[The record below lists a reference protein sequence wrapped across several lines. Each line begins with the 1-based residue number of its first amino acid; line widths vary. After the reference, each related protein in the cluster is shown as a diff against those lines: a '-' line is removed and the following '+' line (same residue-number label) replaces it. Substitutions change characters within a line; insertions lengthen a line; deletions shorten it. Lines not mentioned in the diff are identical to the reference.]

1 VRAAARH
8 ALAPRAEKR
17 RGALGRSGV
26 AALAALVALVAL
38 TASPSAEA
46 YCLATTCG
54 SSGVVCEPATPDD
67 CGTPLRWQRDCVGV
81 SLHELGPPGIER
93 EAAREAMRAAFGAW
107 LGADCGEGAGP
118 GLGVVDLGD
127 VTCDRV
133 EYNGDAGN
141 SHTVLFRSDAWP
153 YPESPLH
160 LGLTTVVFDTET
172 GEIFDADIELN
183 ATFPLTTGEPIE
195 YDLVSVLTHEA
206 GHFLGLAHAAEPDA
220 TMFFS
225 YEPGTTELRSLHAD
239 DVAGVCEAYPP
250 RPIDTERCN
259 PIPRH
264 GFSELCGDEQR
275 YASCSLA
282 SRSPSAAREGGPAGA
297 LEGLVVA
304 LALASLTART
314 VGRGSCARPRARG
327 PRRGRSRSSR

>member
-1 VRAAARH
+1 MRGDARAPRPLATSRPGRARPWL
-8 ALAPRAEKR
+8 ALAWGLATL
-17 RGALGRSGV
+17 ASGGSV
-26 AALAALVALVAL
+26 
-38 TASPSAEA
+38 EA

-54 SSGVVCEPATPDD
+54 SSGVVCEPAGPED

-81 SLHELGPPGIER
+81 SLHEAGLAGVELST
-93 EAAREAMRAAFGAW
+93 AREAMQRAFGAW
-107 LGADCGEGAGP
+107 LGADCGGGVGP
-118 GLGVVDLGD
+118 GLGVIDLGE
-127 VTCDRV
+127 VSCDRV

-183 ATFPLTTGEPIE
+183 ATFPLTTGEPVE

-206 GHFLGLAHAAEPDA
+206 GHFLGLAHAAEPEA

-225 YEPGTTELRSLHAD
+225 YEPGTTAFADLHPD
-239 DVAGVCEAYPP
+239 DVAGVCAAYPP
-250 RPIDTERCN
+250 RAIDTQTCN

-275 YASCSLA
+275 YASCTLG
-282 SRSPSAAREGGPAGA
+282 AAGPAAPSPPAHRALGA
-297 LEGLVVA
+297 LAGLAA
-304 LALASLTART
+304 LAAFTARSA
-314 VGRGSCARPRARG
+314 GRGSCARPRARG
-327 PRRGRSRSSR
+327 PRRDRSPSSGSAGR